1 MGRLGAALGT
11 VVAGGLGLT
20 ACGGGGAGSDVIIL
34 RVALNQAEVHP
45 SYVALSNY
53 SDRLEER
60 TDGRMRLD
68 IFPNETLG
76 AQAEVLGLLSD
87 DIVAMGVIS
96 GSQMENLSLDFRVL
110 GLPGVFDSVEH
121 QMPVVHDP
129 EIVGE
134 LYTSL
139 EDSNSLTVMG
149 GLTQGARHI
158 YTKDRVETLDDLGG
172 VKIRVQE
179 SELNLAMIR
188 ALGGSPT
195 PMAFGEVYTALQ
207 SGVLDGA
214 ENNEVSYV
222 TQNHYEVAPYFT
234 NSNHLVGLDFMV
246 ASTEMLEGLDPA
258 DRQLLEDEWI
268 TTYLEHTELWEAA
281 TEDAIAEA
289 EAGNAQ
295 FVEIDPD
302 EVREALAPLADQFL
316 VTPGQREL
324 HDRIRAEAPD
334 QEG

>member
-1 MGRLGAALGT
+1 MKRRIVALGT
-11 VVAGGLGLT
+11 VVALGFGLS

-34 RVALNQAEVHP
+34 RVALNQTETHP

-53 SDRLEER
+53 SDRLEEQ

-76 AQAEVLGLLSD
+76 AQAEVLQLLSD
-87 DIVAMGVIS
+87 NIIDLGIIS
-96 GSQMENLSLDFRVL
+96 GSQMENLSGDFLVL
-110 GLPGVFDSVEH
+110 NMPGVFDSVEH

-139 EDSNSLTVMG
+139 EDSNDITVMG
-149 GLTQGARHI
+149 GFTQGSRHI
-158 YTKDRVETLDDLGG
+158 YTKNKVTSLADLDG

-214 ENNEVSYV
+214 ENNEVSYF
-222 TQNHYEVAPYFT
+222 TQKHFEVAPFFT
-234 NSNHLVGLDFMV
+234 NSNHLVGLDYMV
-246 ASTEMLEGLDPA
+246 ASTEMLEGLAPE

-268 TTYLEHTELWEAA
+268 NTYEDHIQLWDEA
-281 TEDAIAEA
+281 TQEAIEGAQAGGAEW
-289 EAGNAQ
+289 
-295 FVEIDPD
+295 VEIDQE
-302 EVREALAPLADQFL
+302 EVRAALEPLADEFL
-316 VTPGQREL
+316 TTPTQRQLYDKIRAAAPGQE
-324 HDRIRAEAPD
+324 D
-334 QEG
+334 

>member
-1 MGRLGAALGT
+1 MRKRIVSLVSVLAVGF
-11 VVAGGLGLT
+11 GLT
-20 ACGGGGAGSDVIIL
+20 ACSDGGSGDVTIL
-34 RVALNQAEVHP
+34 RVALNQTETHP
-45 SYVALSNY
+45 SYIALANY
-53 SDRLEER
+53 SDRLEEQ
-60 TDGRMRLD
+60 TDGRLRLD

-76 AQAEVLGLLSD
+76 AQAEVLQLLSD
-87 DIVAMGVIS
+87 NIIDLGIIS
-96 GSQMENLSLDFRVL
+96 GSQMENLSEDFLVL
-110 GLPGVFDSVEH
+110 NMPGVFDSVEH

-139 EDSNSLTVMG
+139 EDSNDLTVMG
-149 GLTQGARHI
+149 GFTQGSRHVYVKNEI
-158 YTKDRVETLDDLGG
+158 SSLADLDG

-214 ENNEVSYV
+214 ENNEVSYY
-222 TQNHYEVAPYFT
+222 TQNHYEVAPFFT
-234 NSNHLVGLDFMV
+234 NTNHLVGLDYMV
-246 ASTEMLEGLDPA
+246 ASTEMLERLDPA

-268 TTYLEHTELWEAA
+268 NTYQDHTTLWGAATDEAIEATKAGGATYLEL
-281 TEDAIAEA
+281 D
-289 EAGNAQ
+289 Q
-295 FVEIDPD
+295 Q
-302 EVREALAPLADQFL
+302 EVKDALAPLADEFL
-316 VTPGQREL
+316 TTPVQREL
-324 HDRIRAEAPD
+324 YDKIRAAAPE